1 MRFGLENLLAPYQ
14 LCAVSV
20 LKPFALVIALVV
32 GMSGLA
38 DAAARQRGRSFP
50 GPSGVYPQYPT
61 ATPVTGGSYG
71 GHSTDPHTRYLEELA
86 DKHRGGW

>member
-1 MRFGLENLLAPYQ
+1 LRFALENLLAPYQ
-14 LCAVSV
+14 LCAVS

-38 DAAARQRGRSFP
+38 DGAARQRDRSSSRS
-50 GPSGVYPQYPT
+50 SGVYQQYPT
-61 ATPVTGGSYG
+61 TAPVTGGSYG
-71 GHSTDPHTRYLEELA
+71 GYSTDPHTRYLEELA